1 MTDELKK
8 NRNGWPIISWSIG
21 FLIMKWKKRQLLKK
35 WRANEITT
43 DQDKELVRLVSST
56 LEWKTDRIRAFVVEL
71 LENCYDH
78 QVANRVNVILLS
90 KYGEERKMGEKVDC
104 P

>member
-1 MTDELKK
+1 MTDGLKK

-35 WRANEITT
+35 WRANEIRT
-43 DQDKELVRLVSST
+43 DQDNELVHLVSST

-71 LENCYDH
+71 LENCNDH
-78 QVANRVNVILLS
+78 QVAKQFNDILS
-90 KYGEERKMGEKVDC
+90 KSD
-104 P
+104 